1 MGFIDFDGVRYWD
14 LRDSDQFMYFP
25 IPFGKRALESD
36 STKRSDSVTLASGD
50 VERAQ
55 VEKERLEVLQRGD
68 RKHREAAAKRR
79 AGK

>member
-25 IPFGKRALESD
+25 IPFGKRSLESD
-36 STKRSDSVTLASGD
+36 STKRADSVTLATGN
-50 VERAQ
+50 VEQAQ

-68 RKHREAAAKRR
+68 RKLREAAAKRR
-79 AGK
+79 AK